1 MTVRVLIAVEQLRR
15 SVPGGIGRYASGLLE
30 GLAAAG
36 AAAAAAPDD
45 EAAGPDRHAS
55 GRGALEVTLLASR
68 PSRPCWGGGPHV
80 ADPLARWGL
89 PVMTSPLPGPLLTR
103 AWDRGLVAAPTGFD
117 VVHSV
122 SLASPPVRRNAAPG
136 HRREAL
142 VVTVHDLAWQ
152 AFPEA
157 TTRRGRRWHQ
167 AALRRALKRADALV
181 TSSNAVAK
189 ELRAAGGGDGSVHVL
204 QWGADHLPAPD
215 RGGASALLG
224 RLGVGGEY
232 LLSAG
237 TLEPRKNLKRL
248 ITAYAAARP
257 SLPEPWPLVVV
268 GPRGWG
274 DSGLAGDS
282 EGGLPVP
289 EGVVAAG
296 QVSDGVLAALYERAR
311 VFAYV
316 PLTEG
321 YGFPPLEAMTF
332 GVPVVVGTGVPSVA
346 PAPLASL
353 VTPVSPEQ
361 PAALR
366 VDPLATEAI
375 AEALVVAAGD
385 EVLRAT
391 LSKRGLALARS
402 RTWLRAARQHV
413 ELWESLA

>member
-1 MTVRVLIAVEQLRR
+1 VSVRVLIAVEQLRR
-15 SVPGGIGRYASGLLE
+15 SVPGGIGRYASGLLG
-30 GLAAAG
+30 GLAAAAATATAT
-36 AAAAAAPDD
+36 AAAA
-45 EAAGPDRHAS
+45 DRHAS
-55 GRGALEVTLLASR
+55 GSGALEVSLLASR
-68 PSRPCWGGGPHV
+68 PSGPRWGGGPHV

-89 PVMTSPLPGPLLTR
+89 AVITSPLPGPLLTR
-103 AWDRGLVAAPTGFD
+103 AWDRGIVAAPTGFD

-122 SLASPPVRRNAAPG
+122 SLASPPVRRNATPG
-136 HRREAL
+136 HRTEAL

-152 AFPEA
+152 AFPEVA
-157 TTRRGRRWHQ
+157 TRRGRRWHQ
-167 AALRRALKRADALV
+167 GALRRALKRADALV
-181 TSSNAVAK
+181 TSSDAVAE
-189 ELRAAGGGDGSVHVL
+189 ELRAAGGGDGAVHVF

-257 SLPEPWPLVVV
+257 SLREPWPLVVV

-282 EGGLPVP
+282 EGGLPAP

-346 PAPLASL
+346 PAPL
-353 VTPVSPEQ
+353 EQ

-366 VDPLATEAI
+366 VDPLETEAI
-375 AEALVVAAGD
+375 TEALVAAAGD
-385 EVLRAT
+385 EALRAT
-391 LSKRGLALARS
+391 LSHRGLALARS
-402 RTWLRAARQHV
+402 RTWFRAASQHV